1 MNKMKKKDEIG
12 NKLSDFEII
21 KELGKGSY
29 GTVYTVKSLLNSNIY
44 VMKKM
49 EINHLKH
56 RQQQECYREVSILKK
71 VSHKNIIKYYSSFF
85 DEEILYIIMEYAE
98 LGDLYSLIK
107 HYKKHSKYFD
117 EIDLWKISFEI
128 LSGLEYLHSQNI
140 IHRDIKCLN
149 LFITKDRHIKI
160 GDLGVSTI
168 TSGID
173 NLHYTRVGTPLYISP
188 ELVKQKP
195 YDYKTDIW
203 SFGCS
208 LYHLACLEPP
218 FTGGN
223 LIVLGN
229 NICKGVP
236 KSLPFKYSNELRAFI
251 DKLLEKKP
259 EDRPSAKEALE
270 MIPKDIKENIKN
282 NGEKFYIKS
291 KRPFSSAMNKA
302 IAVNKDEIKNLF
314 GENIKNDNNTKQSNI
329 NTNISNHNKN
339 NNINNNNSK
348 KNLIINNSSGNII
361 TIHNLE
367 NGNNNNIINNENKK
381 NKENEIKIKD
391 NKKREFQSLFNYNEK
406 EKPFHRNKEN
416 YFEDLKYDSASNLIL
431 NTNNELKKSKNIS
444 VVSVVSPSSQ
454 GKKYDLSFNIPSFNN
469 QKGFNIFREKRKKS
483 KEFLLQNKFTYG
495 DKLNSNYNYSYL
507 KIFSPIF
514 KNGNNFFD
522 IKKHKKRH
530 FIQTN
535 IIEPNKN
542 KNINNSENTNNIQ
555 KNIKDIIK
563 LNHNKEN
570 NKQIPY
576 ITESNINNDIKNIN
590 IININNNINLEK
602 EKEIQEKKQIT
613 FVKEQIVKDNEIENK
628 VENKIDNKKDLIRLG
643 TEINK
648 GKEKITFPE
657 LSTKDKNSKNEIKN
671 VNIKNNNIY
680 SFINQ
685 NLKHLSNNK
694 NIYKRLTSAKPNSRS
709 FSNNRPFT
717 SKINKN
723 QNSHRVFN
731 LNNDTFNNIIRNN
744 NIIFSTK
751 GNTTSNSQRNYSENK
766 TTNIKKV
773 NFRPMTGIKTQINN
787 NVMNIN
793 INFYNIDMNKRFL
806 IPEINPYY
814 PSYDNTNGKVNDLEQ
829 FNEESAISNRKI
841 KDNFINNMDLQNY
854 KNSNEFLF
862 QKIIKAIKDINGD
875 NKRLTINDLK

>member
-1 MNKMKKKDEIG
+1 MKKKDEVG

-291 KRPFSSAMNKA
+291 KRPFSSAMNKV

-329 NTNISNHNKN
+329 DTNISNHNKN

-367 NGNNNNIINNENKK
+367 NGNNNNIINNENKN

-431 NTNNELKKSKNIS
+431 NTNNELKKSKNI
-444 VVSVVSPSSQ
+444 SVVSPSSQ

-563 LNHNKEN
+563 LNNKEN

-717 SKINKN
+717 SKIKKN
-723 QNSHRVFN
+723 QNYTHRVFN

>member
-1 MNKMKKKDEIG
+1 MKKKDDVG

-291 KRPFSSAMNKA
+291 KRPFSSAMNKV
-302 IAVNKDEIKNLF
+302 IAANKDEIRNLF
-314 GENIKNDNNTKQSNI
+314 CENIKNDNNTKQSNI
-329 NTNISNHNKN
+329 DTNISNHNKN

-367 NGNNNNIINNENKK
+367 NGNNNNIINNENKN

-431 NTNNELKKSKNIS
+431 NTNNELKKSKNI
-444 VVSVVSPSSQ
+444 SVVSPSSQ

-563 LNHNKEN
+563 LNNKEN

-590 IININNNINLEK
+590 IININNNINLEQ

-723 QNSHRVFN
+723 QNYTHRVFN